1 VQWLRRTIVAYC
13 TLHWVHCAL
22 GDRDF
27 FVVHPEPV
35 PMHMA
40 LLDEIAIHHP
50 QMHNSLVFFNRMFF
64 FPFPLFLKMP
74 QKSRQKIVLRI
85 FNVLCKMIIRGGD
98 GENEVSGSAAN
109 KHPSSTNSMDRTND
123 ETIIRMQVGE
133 DIL

>member
-1 VQWLRRTIVAYC
+1 MQWLRRTIVAYC

-27 FVVHPEPV
+27 FIIHPEPV

-50 QMHNSLVFFNRMFF
+50 QMHNSLVTLNKKFSLLLFFYVKK
-64 FPFPLFLKMP
+64 LFTKLCG
-74 QKSRQKIVLRI
+74 RI

-98 GENEVSGSAAN
+98 GEKEVDGSAVN
-109 KHPSSTNSMDRTND
+109 QHTSSTND
-123 ETIIRMQVGE
+123 ETIVRMQVK
-133 DIL
+133 